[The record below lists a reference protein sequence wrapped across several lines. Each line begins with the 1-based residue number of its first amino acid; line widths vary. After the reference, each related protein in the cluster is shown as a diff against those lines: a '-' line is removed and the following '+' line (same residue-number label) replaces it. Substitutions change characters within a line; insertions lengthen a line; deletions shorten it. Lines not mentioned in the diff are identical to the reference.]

1 MKTFSL
7 LPLLFGGAIVA
18 SAQSVPPADAPAD
31 QVKLDQFV
39 VTASVLGRAPDE
51 IAQPASVLAGR
62 ALDRARRGSLG
73 ETLAAEPGV
82 SSTYFGPGASRPVIR
97 GLGGD
102 RVRVLTGGVGTMDAS
117 VVSPDHAVSL
127 DPLLI
132 DRVELLRGPVTLLYG
147 GSAIGGVVNVID
159 SRVLE
164 EKPAAAGGRVSAQLG
179 TAADERSTA
188 AVFTGGAGAWAWRLD
203 GFTRRTDDLRIP
215 DYAATAEKRVELAA
229 HGEPI
234 ARGTLPNSATATD
247 GAGFGLTRF
256 LGRDGGAGHLGVSF
270 SGLDSRYGVVA
281 EPDVT
286 IGLRQRRW
294 DVHSELN
301 APAPGLRLVKFQLGV
316 SDYRHTEFEGDEV
329 GTVFTNQGYEG
340 RLELLHAPV
349 GVLSGALGLQVAR
362 SDFAAL
368 GEEAFLPSTVT
379 TNRALFVYEELARG
393 AVTWEFG
400 ARLEQQEIA
409 PAAGTGWRDRAD
421 TFASFSAGAVWK
433 LPSDYALAVSL
444 TRSARAPNAQE
455 LFADGPHAGTG
466 TYEVGDAGL
475 RAEKVLGFD
484 LSLRRTAGPVTGAV
498 TVFAHRFDGFI
509 AEHPTGATDVD
520 SGLPVYQFEQSDAR
534 FLGAEFEV
542 AFRLQESAGSRAELR
557 LTADVVRA
565 DDLANDEPL
574 PRLPP
579 ARVGAEFEW
588 RTGPWTLTLDARSAL
603 RQDRVS
609 DEETAT
615 PGYAL
620 FGASVTRAFRLERMS
635 GEFFLRGTNLA
646 DATARVSTS
655 FLKDIAPLPGRDFA
669 AGVRFAF

>member
-1 MKTFSL
+1 MKSFSL
-7 LPLLFGGAIVA
+7 LPLFLSGAVVA
-18 SAQSVPPADAPAD
+18 SAQTVPPADAPAD
-31 QVKLDQFV
+31 KVKLDQFV

-62 ALDRARRGSLG
+62 ALDRARQGSLG

-102 RVRVLTGGVGTMDAS
+102 RIRVLTGGVGTMDAS
-117 VVSPDHAVSL
+117 VVSPDHAVSI
-127 DPLLI
+127 DPLLV

-164 EKPAAAGGRVSAQLG
+164 EKPAATGGRISAQVG
-179 TAADERSTA
+179 TGADARSTA
-188 AVFTGGAGAWAWRLD
+188 AVFTGGAGDWAWRLD
-203 GFTRRTDDLRIP
+203 GFTRRSDDVEIP
-215 DYAATAEKRVELAA
+215 DYAATAAVRAELAA

-234 ARGTLPNSATATD
+234 ARGTLPNSAVSTD

-256 LGRDGGAGHLGVSF
+256 LGADGAAGHLGVSY
-270 SGLDSRYGVVA
+270 SGLDSAYGTVA

-301 APAPGLRLVKFQLGV
+301 APAPWLRLVKFQLGV

-329 GTVFTNQGYEG
+329 GTVFTNKGYEG

-349 GVLSGALGLQVAR
+349 GPLSGALGLQVSR

-379 TNRALFVYEELARG
+379 TNRALFVYEEIERG

-400 ARLEQQEIA
+400 GRVEQQKIS
-409 PAAGTGWRDRAD
+409 PASGTGLRGRDD
-421 TFASFSAGAVWK
+421 TLASFSAGAVWK
-433 LPSDYALAVSL
+433 LPADYTFAVAL
-444 TRSARAPNAQE
+444 TRSERAPNAQE

-466 TYEVGDAGL
+466 TYEIGDARL
-475 RAEKVLGFD
+475 RPEEVLGAEV
-484 LSLRRTAGPVTGAV
+484 SLRRRAGPVTGAV
-498 TVFAHRFDGFI
+498 SVFANRFDGYI
-509 AEHPTGATDVD
+509 AEYPTGAVDVD
-520 SGLPVYQFEQSDAR
+520 SGLPIYQFEQGDAR
-534 FLGAEFEV
+534 FVGAELEV
-542 AFRLQESAGSRAELR
+542 GFRLHEAAESRLELR
-557 LTADVVRA
+557 FTADTVRA
-565 DDLANDEPL
+565 QDLDKDEPL
-574 PRLPP
+574 PRIPP
-579 ARVGAEFEW
+579 ARLGAELEW
-588 RTGPWTLTLDARSAL
+588 RTGAWTLTLDG
-603 RQDRVS
+603 RVAAKQNRIS
-609 DEETAT
+609 DEETKT
-615 PGYAL
+615 PSYAL
-620 FGASVTRAFRLERMS
+620 LGASVTRAFRLERMS
-635 GEFFLRGTNLA
+635 GEFFLRGMNLT

-655 FLKDIAPLPGRDFA
+655 FLKDIAPLPGRDLS
-669 AGVRFAF
+669 AGVRFSF